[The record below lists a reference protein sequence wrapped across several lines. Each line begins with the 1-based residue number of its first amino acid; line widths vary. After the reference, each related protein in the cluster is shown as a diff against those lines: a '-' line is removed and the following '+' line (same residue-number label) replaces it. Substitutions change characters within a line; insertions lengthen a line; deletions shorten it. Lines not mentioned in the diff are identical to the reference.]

1 MIHGDV
7 QYSYTI
13 TYGSSESLIN
23 SNINFHPVR
32 QLL

>member
-7 QYSYTI
+7 QYSNAI

-23 SNINFHPVR
+23 SNINFPPVHNK
-32 QLL
+32 